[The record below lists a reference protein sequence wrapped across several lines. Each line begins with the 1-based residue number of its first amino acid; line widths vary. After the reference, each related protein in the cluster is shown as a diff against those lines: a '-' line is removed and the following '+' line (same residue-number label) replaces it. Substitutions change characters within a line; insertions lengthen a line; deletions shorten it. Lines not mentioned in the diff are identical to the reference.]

1 MAERIKQKQEDRD
14 YKKRFLNGFKIL
26 TRSRDMYEVWSDTM
40 YLFATGIANPT
51 ILPMR
56 NLKPLDDVWQ
66 EREQEYLRIINKYSK
81 KEQRLFPQMLALLVE
96 ELERN
101 PNQDL
106 LGEIYMMAGISSK
119 DKGQFFTPYDMCDAM
134 SRIIFDR
141 KKLGK
146 QVHKE
151 GYTSVYDPAC
161 GAGATLIAAINVCK
175 DMFKKLNF
183 QNHVMFVAQDID
195 RTVANMCYIQLSL
208 QGVAGYVAV
217 GNTLT
222 EPVIMDLHRIW
233 FTPMWFNDVWTIRRL
248 FHGQDILGREIR
260 RKDEEQGSDRD
271 RPELH

>member
-1 MAERIKQKQEDRD
+1 MAERIEEDRD

-26 TRSRDMYEVWSDTM
+26 TRSRNMYEVWSDAM

-51 ILPMR
+51 ILP
-56 NLKPLDDVWQ
+56 LKKMEQFNNVWN

-81 KEQRLFPQMLALLVE
+81 KEQKLFTQMFAMLVN
-96 ELERN
+96 ELEKN

-119 DKGQFFTPYDMCDAM
+119 DKGQFFTPYNLCDCM
-134 SRIIFDR
+134 SRLVFDR

-151 GYTSVYDPAC
+151 GYASICDPSC
-161 GAGATLIAAINVCK
+161 GAGATLIASINICRE
-175 DMFKKLNF
+175 MFKKYNF
-183 QNHVMFVAQDID
+183 QNHVMFVGQDID

-208 QGVAGYVAV
+208 QGVAGYVII

-222 EPVIMDLHRIW
+222 EPIITDLHRIW
-233 FTPMWFNDVWTIRRL
+233 FTPMWFSDVWTMRRL
-248 FHGQDILGREIR
+248 FHEQDILGREIK
-260 RKDEEQGSDRD
+260 RKDGKRD
-271 RPELH
+271 